1 MGEPARD
8 ATRWRRELLHDIT
21 RVDLSRLDNLT
32 GLRAAAFVITPALVG
47 VATGFLFQGLFAT
60 IGANFLTSTEGGG
73 PNATRLKILAA
84 ACLIEPS
91 AFALGTLTG
100 STGLLAIPVV
110 GLGVFVFLMMKTYT
124 SWAQVAII
132 TSLVFVVGVGLPG
145 ASVSGATERFWT
157 SMAGDLWAFCG
168 VAIQRWGRTPTDG
181 VMGTR
186 GMTHDLRHLH
196 PFFSDMSVH
205 SEVFRQSLVTAVAAA
220 IGLAIGL
227 SLSLPRDIW
236 IMITVIIS
244 IRAGLGPTVNS
255 TVTIVV
261 GTAVGAVIAAV
272 VTLGVSG
279 VDVLIVL
286 LFLFTFAMNATRF
299 VNQVLFQALVTPF
312 LIILL
317 DIIYPG
323 DWRFALVRIVDVAI
337 GGCLAVIAVYLL
349 CLELNRTGPGRRP
362 RAPS

>member
-1 MGEPARD
+1 MGETLRD
-8 ATRWRRELLHDIT
+8 ATRWRRELLRDIT
-21 RVDLSRLDNLT
+21 RLDLSRLDNLT
-32 GLRAAAFVITPALVG
+32 GLRAAVFVITPALVG

-60 IGANFLTSTEGGG
+60 IGANFLTSTEGSGQ
-73 PNATRLKILAA
+73 NATRLKILAA
-84 ACLIEPS
+84 ACLIEPT

-110 GLGVFVFLMMKTYT
+110 GLGVFVFLMMKTYA
-124 SWAQVAII
+124 SWAQVALI

-145 ASVSGATERFWT
+145 ATVSGAFERFWT
-157 SMAGDLWAFCG
+157 SMAGDLWVLCG
-168 VAIQRWGRTPTDG
+168 VALQRWQRSPADG
-181 VMGTR
+181 AMGAR
-186 GMTHDLRHLH
+186 GIAHDLRHLH

-205 SEVFRQSLVTAVAAA
+205 SEVFRQSLVTAVAVA

-227 SLSLPRDIW
+227 YLSLPRDIW

-244 IRAGLGPTVNS
+244 TRPGLGPTVNS
-255 TVTIVV
+255 TVSIVL
-261 GTAVGAVIAAV
+261 GTVFGAAIAAG
-272 VTLGVSG
+272 VTLAVSG

-286 LFLFTFAMNATRF
+286 LFLFAFAMNATRF

-323 DWRFALVRIVDVAI
+323 DWRIALVRIVDVAI
-337 GGCLAVIAVYLL
+337 GGCLSVIAVYLL
-349 CLELNRTGPGRRP
+349 CLELSGTGPGRRP
-362 RAPS
+362 RAQS